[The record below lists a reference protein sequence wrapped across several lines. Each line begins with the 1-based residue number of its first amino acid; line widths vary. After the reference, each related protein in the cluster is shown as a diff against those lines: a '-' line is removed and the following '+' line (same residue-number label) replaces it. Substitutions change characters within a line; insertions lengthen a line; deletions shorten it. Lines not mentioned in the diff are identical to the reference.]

1 MIQQDSI
8 DVNANIEVCVYN
20 NLYEYS
26 NWQTIQKQ
34 LCYYSIAN
42 GSLMSADD
50 QCIGSMPESNISS
63 TL

>member
-1 MIQQDSI
+1 MSMLILEYVYIATYMNIQI
-8 DVNANIEVCVYN
+8 
-20 NLYEYS
+20 
-26 NWQTIQKQ
+26 IQKQ

-50 QCIGSMPESNISS
+50 QCIGSMSEGNISS